1 MSLIN
6 YNKNFMILNKDSQNF
21 NNRSNKKPL
30 NSKLSRNKTNS
41 WRLIIKLSTTNLS
54 KLKDNF
60 PLNNKKYKKN
70 KTKLIKVLEP
80 SRN

>member
-1 MSLIN
+1 MSSIN
-6 YNKNFMILNKDSQNF
+6 YNKNFMIPNKDSQNF
-21 NNRSNKKPL
+21 NKISNKKPL

-60 PLNNKKYKKN
+60 PLKNKKYKKN